1 MPRKMT
7 YDRWLFL
14 TPCILLL
21 GGMAILGSASMFVAM
36 RYEFSSSNYF
46 LYRQIGHAI
55 VGIGLMF
62 GAMTLPYRRLAEQK
76 FVIPILMVAVLSL
89 VAVLFFE
96 DVNGSKRWIDFGVF
110 RLQPS
115 EFVKIG
121 VIILLASILS
131 RKEDRINELPAVVI
145 PVAILVVPIAILVYV
160 EPDLGTALI
169 ILGTAALLLFA
180 AGLKY
185 RYILAAAVA
194 GAIPLAA
201 AIIMKPYRVQR
212 VVEYLSGNVAG
223 QSLQSQIA
231 IGSGGLLGVGLGR
244 GGQQAYFLPEAHT
257 DFIFAVIGEQLGLLG
272 SLAVLASFLILL
284 WRGLRTT
291 LRAPDRFGFYLALGI
306 TCLLSLQ
313 AFTNMAVCVGLVP
326 TTGLALP
333 FVSYGGSS
341 LLASLT
347 ALGLLINVSQ
357 HSN

>member
-1 MPRKMT
+1 MPRKMG
-7 YDRWLFL
+7 YDSWLFV
-14 TPCILLL
+14 TPCLLLL
-21 GGMAILGSASMFVAM
+21 GGMAILGSASLFEAM
-36 RYEFSSSNYF
+36 RHEFGSSNHY
-46 LYRQIGHAI
+46 LYRQILHAV

-62 GAMTLPYRRLAEQK
+62 GAMVLPYRRLAEQR
-76 FVIPILMVAVLSL
+76 FVIPILLASILSL

-96 DVNGSKRWIDFGVF
+96 DIHGARRWIDFGFF

-121 VIILLASILS
+121 VIIVIASILS
-131 RKEDRINELPAVVI
+131 RKEDRINELSAVPI
-145 PVAILVVPIAILVYV
+145 PVAILVAPIAILIFV

-169 ILGTAALLLFA
+169 IVGTSSLLLFA

-185 RYILAAAVA
+185 RYIAATAVL

-201 AIIMKPYRVQR
+201 AILLAPYRLQR
-212 VVEYLSGNVAG
+212 VVQFLSGEASY
-223 QSLQSQIA
+223 QALQSQIA
-231 IGSGGLLGVGLGR
+231 IGSGGLHGVGLGM
-244 GGQQAYFLPEAHT
+244 GHQQAYFLSEAHT

-272 SLAVLASFLILL
+272 TLAVVGSFLILL

-306 TCLLSLQ
+306 TCLLTLQ

-326 TTGLALP
+326 TTGLTLP

>member
-7 YDRWLFL
+7 YDRWLFI

-21 GGMAILGSASMFVAM
+21 GGMAILGSASLFVAM
-36 RYEFSSSNYF
+36 KYEFSSSNYY
-46 LYRQIGHAI
+46 LYRQIAHAV

-62 GAMTLPYRRLAEQK
+62 GAMMLPYRRLAEQK
-76 FVIPILMVAVLSL
+76 FVIPILLVSITSL

-96 DVNGSKRWIDFGVF
+96 DVNGSKRWIDFGIF

-121 VIILLASILS
+121 LIILLASILS
-131 RKEDRINELPAVVI
+131 RKEDRINELPAVAI
-145 PVAILVVPIAILVYV
+145 PVAILVAPIAILVYV

-169 ILGTAALLLFA
+169 ILGTTALLLFA

-185 RYILAAAVA
+185 RYMVAAAVI

-201 AIIMKPYRVQR
+201 AILLKPYRLQR
-212 VVEYLSGNVAG
+212 VAAFLSGDVVG
-223 QSLQSQIA
+223 QAMQSQVA
-231 IGSGGLLGVGLGR
+231 IGSGGLHGVGLGR
-244 GGQQAYFLPEAHT
+244 GHQQAFFLPEAHT

-272 SLAVLASFLILL
+272 TLAVLASFLILL